1 MDAYAIEAKEK
12 MEKSI
17 AAFKVGLSKLR
28 SGRAN
33 PAMLN
38 GIMCDYYGEKMD
50 ITSLSSISMPEPRQ
64 LLVKP
69 YSREDLKTI
78 GSAIAAANLGINP
91 QIEADAIRIIVPPL
105 TGELR
110 QQIAKE
116 AKALAEEAKVS
127 IRNVRRDALD
137 LLKIDETMS
146 DDYTKRVEDEIQ
158 KVVTESNKSVED
170 ILVGE
175 VYLERGENRLVGEFP
190 SCRRCEILVV
200 GGEKGGVADRSGAEI
215 VSRIVYGDPAPGGKL
230 DARPFG
236 DHHPGGTSVVDHPRL
251 RIVGLTFLHET
262 LYLAFLVGIL
272 ELPALLRAGDQG
284 HGRNQD
290 KGDSISNSHFQS

>member
-1 MDAYAIEAKEK
+1 
-12 MEKSI
+12 
-17 AAFKVGLSKLR
+17 
-28 SGRAN
+28 
-33 PAMLN
+33 MLN
-38 GIMCDYYGEKMD
+38 GIMYDYYGEKMD

-146 DDYTKRVEDEIQ
+146 DDYKKRVEDEIQ

-170 ILVGE
+170 ILAE
-175 VYLERGENRLVGEFP
+175 KTK
-190 SCRRCEILVV
+190 EIL
-200 GGEKGGVADRSGAEI
+200 
-215 VSRIVYGDPAPGGKL
+215 
-230 DARPFG
+230 
-236 DHHPGGTSVVDHPRL
+236 
-251 RIVGLTFLHET
+251 
-262 LYLAFLVGIL
+262 
-272 ELPALLRAGDQG
+272 
-284 HGRNQD
+284 
-290 KGDSISNSHFQS
+290 SI